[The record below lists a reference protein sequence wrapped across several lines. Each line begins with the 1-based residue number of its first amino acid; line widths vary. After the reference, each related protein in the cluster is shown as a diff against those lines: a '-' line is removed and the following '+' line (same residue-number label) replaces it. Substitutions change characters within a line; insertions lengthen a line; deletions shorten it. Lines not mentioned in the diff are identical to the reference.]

1 MTAIVGVL
9 SRRGVAFAAD
19 SAATHTSAS
28 GQKITNHANKIF
40 TLSKYHSV
48 GVALYSNLDF
58 MGIPW
63 DNIIK
68 MYRNDFHEK
77 KFTTLDDYIISFW
90 AFIKKYGSNK
100 NKYQRRTHY

>member
-9 SRRGVAFAAD
+9 SRRGIAFAAD

-40 TLSKYHSV
+40 TLSKYQPVS
-48 GVALYSNLDF
+48 VALYSNLDF

-68 MYRNDFHEK
+68 MFRDDLRQK
-77 KFTTLDDYIISFW
+77 KFATLQLYIDEFW
-90 AFIKKYGSNK
+90 KYI
-100 NKYQRRTHY
+100 